1 MLQLSIAFDFSADW
15 RVKFFWPTSKSK
27 VSFGLRRSE
36 KIIIEFNSRLQ
47 WGMENSDFF
56 PTSPQPANFQ
66 NIKLSFKVH

>member
-27 VSFGLRRSE
+27 VSFGLRRRRSE

-47 WGMENSDFF
+47 WGMENLDFF
-56 PTSPQPANFQ
+56 SHLALTSQFSEHK
-66 NIKLSFKVH
+66 III